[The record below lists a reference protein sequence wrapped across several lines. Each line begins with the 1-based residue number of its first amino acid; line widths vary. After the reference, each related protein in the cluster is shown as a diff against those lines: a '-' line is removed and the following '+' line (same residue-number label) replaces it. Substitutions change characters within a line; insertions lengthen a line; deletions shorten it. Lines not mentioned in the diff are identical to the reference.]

1 MIGKPYKVM
10 PKWYS
15 QGDIGNTQPI
25 SCDLTNIFIKDER
38 SPTIDVKRT
47 DLMEDLGCE
56 LGQRETLSDTDIK
69 KINTM
74 YKVNAKINSIFLI
87 QTPERYYLYGNY

>member
-1 MIGKPYKVM
+1 
-10 PKWYS
+10 
-15 QGDIGNTQPI
+15 
-25 SCDLTNIFIKDER
+25 
-38 SPTIDVKRT
+38 
-47 DLMEDLGCE
+47 MEDLGCE

-87 QTPERYYLYGNY
+87 QTPGRYYLYGDF